1 MQIIIVR
8 HGRTAFN
15 AEGRYQGSLD
25 TDLDET
31 GRAQAAGLHAVL
43 PSGIEVLVSSPMRR
57 ARQTAEAVAA
67 ARALPL
73 ALAADFRE
81 RAAGVLE
88 GLTLAEVQAHHAEL
102 WERRVLR
109 QWDEAPPGGESIRD
123 VFHRVGRGL
132 EALRS
137 AHAGRCVALVAHGFV
152 SKAIRATVLG
162 RTDDFFS
169 WQLGNCEHVGF
180 EIGPGAL
187 PEPERL
193 GQGWRVPR

>member
-1 MQIIIVR
+1 
-8 HGRTAFN
+8 
-15 AEGRYQGSLD
+15 
-25 TDLDET
+25 
-31 GRAQAAGLHAVL
+31 
-43 PSGIEVLVSSPMRR
+43 
-57 ARQTAEAVAA
+57 
-67 ARALPL
+67 
-73 ALAADFRE
+73 
-81 RAAGVLE
+81 VLE